1 MTGLIFHIQRFSVND
16 GPGIRTTVFL
26 KGCPLRCRWCHNPE
40 SISPARQLLL
50 REELCIRCGDCASL
64 CKNGAIRK
72 IDGSYVTDRDVCL
85 VCGTCVGA
93 CYAEAREIVGCEM
106 TTDEVLAEVE
116 KDRVFYD
123 QSAGGVTIS
132 GGEPL
137 FQHEFLL
144 SLLMASKEK
153 SIHTTVDTTGYT
165 SPEILEYISKFVDL
179 FLYDVKTLDDKRH
192 REYAGVSNR
201 LILGNLRRLVGW
213 GKRVIVRV
221 PLIPGVNDDETSVRG
236 IGEFVQG
243 LGGVS
248 EIHVLPFHTTGREKY
263 RRLGME
269 YRFSAAPSPDR
280 IQMAVDDLKGY
291 VDVVSS
297 GG

>member
-16 GPGIRTTVFL
+16 GPGIRTTVFF

-40 SISPARQLLL
+40 SISPFSQLLL
-50 REELCIRCGDCASL
+50 REERCIRCGECASF
-64 CKNGAIRK
+64 CRNGAIRK
-72 IDGSYVTDRDVCL
+72 IDGTYVTDRDICL
-85 VCGTCVGA
+85 VCGTCLAA
-93 CYAEAREIVGCEM
+93 CNAEAREIVGREM
-106 TTDEVLAEVE
+106 TTDEVLSEVE

-123 QSAGGVTIS
+123 QSGGGITIS

-144 SLLMASKEK
+144 SLLVASKEK
-153 SIHTTVDTTGYT
+153 SIHTTVDTTGYA
-165 SPEILEYISKFVDL
+165 SPEILEHISKFVDL
-179 FLYDVKTLDDKRH
+179 FLYDVKTLDDERH
-192 REYAGVSNR
+192 REFAGVSNR

-213 GKRVIVRV
+213 GRHVIVRI
-221 PLIPGVNDDETSVRG
+221 PLITGVNDDEASIRG

-248 EIHVLPFHTTGREKY
+248 EIHVLPFHTTGIEKY
-263 RRLGME
+263 RRLGMT

-280 IQMAVDDLKGY
+280 IQIAVDKLKEY
-291 VDVVSS
+291 VDVVTS